1 MGSERAAPLELA
13 ARKRGATVEHPPRR
27 DASTGAS
34 AGVNAAAFTAYVL
47 AVALLGLVVLEWVQ
61 GRNGSPFRE
70 LCTLYGAAYIGAW
83 LWYRRRA

>member
-1 MGSERAAPLELA
+1 MPHRWSRQREG
-13 ARKRGATVEHPPRR
+13 GATMEHLPRSG
-27 DASTGAS
+27 ASPGTS

-70 LCTLYGAAYIGAW
+70 LCTLFGAAYLGA
-83 LWYRRRA
+83 LVWYRRRA